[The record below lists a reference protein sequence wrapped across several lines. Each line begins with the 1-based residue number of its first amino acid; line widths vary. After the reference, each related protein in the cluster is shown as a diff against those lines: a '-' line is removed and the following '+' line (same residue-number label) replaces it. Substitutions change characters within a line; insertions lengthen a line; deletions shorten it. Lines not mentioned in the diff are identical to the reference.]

1 MGDFSTDN
9 SRKIISEYA
18 SNGKVSHC
26 VYNEINTGNTFIQW
40 NKGIELA
47 KGDFIWIA
55 ELDDFC
61 ELNFL
66 QELIQPLV
74 KKKEVFLSYVSRIEW
89 MKMGF

>member
-74 KKKEVFLSYVSRIEW
+74 KKRKYFCLMSVESN
-89 MKMGF
+89 G